1 MRPPVDGKGSRTYR
15 QHPIAMLRF
24 TYRYLYLLLV
34 PVARSLPYITTPA
47 GLYTWVRGA
56 WIDLAAVVLLLV
68 LPVFS
73 WWCNTYTLEE
83 EQFILR
89 RGIVVRRTSYIP
101 RRHIATLLVERP
113 FYLRP
118 LGAVHLAID
127 TEAGNRHQ
135 ADFRL
140 TVSRKQISDILEQ
153 QPENAYRPLHT
164 YRPRL
169 RRMFLLSLLASN
181 SFSGMVLLAITFQ
194 RAGYLLGQGFQNQ
207 VLDDLETVA
216 GYVTF
221 LPRTAAL
228 LALAVIAG
236 WCVAAVGNLLRH
248 APFRVQRCAGSLT
261 IRTGFI
267 TRRDYSC
274 TVSSVNY
281 ADFRQSLFS
290 RLLKL
295 HMVFINCI
303 GYGKVRNTMAVFIPV
318 CGQRRANIEMRRLL
332 PEFRAT
338 EATVKPAA
346 LSLFRYCW
354 LPLCGLLLLRPLS
367 MVAAGLLPHW
377 QDLIGHL
384 TFMAYLPFLWLLAVK
399 AVDRYTA
406 GVSYENGFFT
416 LRYSRRFTLHTVLL
430 PRDKLVMYQL
440 RQSPFQ
446 RRSGK
451 CDLRLYTY
459 NEYRLP
465 HRIRSL
471 RLEEARSF
479 LNTVS
484 SIKEKEV

>member
-1 MRPPVDGKGSRTYR
+1 MRAPAHGEGSRTYR
-15 QHPIAMLRF
+15 QHPVAMLRF
-24 TYRYLYLLLV
+24 THRYLYLLLV
-34 PVARSLPYITTPA
+34 PILRGLPYISAPSS
-47 GLYTWVRGA
+47 LYVWVQGA
-56 WIDLAAVVLLLV
+56 WIDLAAIVLLLI

-73 WWCNTYTLEE
+73 WCCNTYTLEDT
-83 EQFILR
+83 QFILR

-118 LGAVHLAID
+118 LGAVHLSID

-153 QPENAYRPLHT
+153 QPENAYRPLRT
-164 YRPRL
+164 YHPRL
-169 RRMFLLSLLASN
+169 RRMFLLSLLTSN

-194 RAGYLLGQGFQNQ
+194 RASYLLGQGFQNQ
-207 VLDDLETVA
+207 VLTDLETVA

-236 WCVAAVGNLLRH
+236 WCVGAVGNLLRH
-248 APFRVQRCAGSLT
+248 APFRAQRCAGSLS
-261 IRTGFI
+261 ICTGFI
-267 TRRDYSC
+267 TRREYSC

-303 GYGKVRNTMAVFIPV
+303 GYGKVRNTMAVFIPA

-332 PEFRAT
+332 PEFST
-338 EATVKPAA
+338 SKPSVKPVA
-346 LSLFRYCW
+346 LSLFRYCR
-354 LPLCGLLLLRPLS
+354 LPLCGLLLLRPLA
-367 MVAAGLLPHW
+367 MVAAEFFPQW

-406 GVSYENGFFT
+406 GVSYASDSFT
-416 LRYSRRFTLHTVLL
+416 LRYSRHFTLHTVVL
-430 PRDKLVMYQL
+430 PREKLVMYQL
-440 RQSPFQ
+440 RQSIFQ
-446 RRSGK
+446 RYGGK

-465 HRIRSL
+465 HSVRNL
-471 RLEEARSF
+471 PLEEVRDL
-479 LNTVS
+479 LNHIP
-484 SIKEKEV
+484 SIIEKEV